1 MYRSAFVLVNQRW
14 EEPVQTAKPC
24 SISTR
29 MVWEAYKRVKANQ
42 GAAGVDEESLADFEE
57 NLTDNLYKLWNRL
70 ASGSYFPPPVR
81 TVMIPKRDGG
91 QRALGIPTVSDRIAQ
106 TVVAM
111 VLEPVLEPYFHPDS
125 YGYRPGK
132 SAIQALGVARQR
144 CWRSAWVLDLDIK
157 GFFDNL
163 DHALLLRALRKHTAC
178 PWVLLYVARWL
189 QAPVHG
195 QDGTLMQRGQGVPQ
209 GGCISPVLANLVLHY
224 AFDAWMQRE
233 HPSIPFERYADDI
246 IAHCQS
252 EAQARW
258 LQARIATRLAQC
270 HLELHPTK
278 THIVYCKDAD
288 RRGTFPQER
297 FDFLGYTF
305 RPRRSKNRRGK
316 YFINFPPAV
325 SARATKA
332 MRQTIRSWRLHLRS
346 DKTLDD
352 LARMFN
358 PILRGWA
365 QYYGQYYKSAL
376 YPTFRVLDRILVKW
390 AMRKYKKL
398 KGHQRRATHWLGR
411 IARRQPRLFV
421 HWQMGVRPAAG
432 R

>member
-1 MYRSAFVLVNQRW
+1 
-14 EEPVQTAKPC
+14 VQTAKPFM
-24 SISTR
+24 ISKR
-29 MVWEAYKRVKANQ
+29 MVWDAYKRVKANQ
-42 GAAGVDEESLADFEE
+42 GAAGVDEETLADFEG
-57 NLTDNLYKLWNRL
+57 NLTNNLYKLWNRL

-81 TVMIPKRDGG
+81 TVAIPKRGGG
-91 QRALGIPTVSDRIAQ
+91 QRMLGIPTVADRIAQ
-106 TVVAM
+106 TVVTMA
-111 VLEPVLEPYFHPDS
+111 LEPVLEPHFHPDS

-144 CWRSAWVLDLDIK
+144 CWRYNWVLDLDIK
-157 GFFDNL
+157 GFFDNI
-163 DHALLLRALRKHTAC
+163 DHTLLLRALRKHTAC

-189 QAPVHG
+189 QAPVQG
-195 QDGTLMQRGQGVPQ
+195 QDGTLVQRGQGVPQ
-209 GGCISPVLANLVLHY
+209 GGCISPVLANLFLHY

-233 HPSIPFERYADDI
+233 QPSIPFERYADDI

-258 LQARIATRLAQC
+258 LQARITARLAQC
-270 HLELHPTK
+270 QLELHPDK

-288 RRGTFPQER
+288 RRGPFSHDS

-305 RPRRSKNRRGK
+305 RPRRSKNGRGK
-316 YFINFPPAV
+316 YFINFTPAV
-325 SARATKA
+325 SARATTA
-332 MRQTIRSWRLHLRS
+332 MRQTIRGWRLHLRS

-352 LARMFN
+352 LSRMFN
-358 PILRGWA
+358 PILRGWVN
-365 QYYGQYYKSAL
+365 YYGQYYKSAL
-376 YPTFRVLDRILVKW
+376 YATFRVLDRILVRW

>member
-1 MYRSAFVLVNQRW
+1 MYRSAFVLVNPRW

-24 SISTR
+24 SISKR

-189 QAPVHG
+189 QAPVQG

-316 YFINFPPAV
+316 YFINFTPAV

-376 YPTFRVLDRILVKW
+376 YPTFQVLDRILVKW